1 MPLGGRAAHG
11 RYGKAAQPPPCAGGQ
26 APFPVKAG
34 QCASRSR
41 SLAGGG
47 ACWRA
52 GLGAARRK
60 AGAFVFIGLLL
71 VLLANPLFY
80 NVCVCWKRASRYE
93 PTHNWELMAMAAAAD
108 WLSRG
113 ARQRRAGS
121 ARSSCRPRRR
131 PPASWPLSQRT
142 MPLETIAIRTRSS
155 LT

>member
-11 RYGKAAQPPPCAGGQ
+11 RYGKAAQPAALRRGAGPVSGQ
-26 APFPVKAG
+26 GRPVRQQVA
-34 QCASRSR
+34 QSS
-41 SLAGGG
+41 
-47 ACWRA
+47 WRA

-113 ARQRRAGS
+113 AR
-121 ARSSCRPRRR
+121 
-131 PPASWPLSQRT
+131 
-142 MPLETIAIRTRSS
+142 
-155 LT
+155 